1 MAGTA
6 TEETARASSTGR
18 RAVSTGPTRIALFGG
33 SFDPPHLGHVLA
45 ACYARVVGQA
55 DEVWV
60 LPVAKHAYGKPI
72 SPWDQRWRLC
82 QAAFGALPF
91 VRLRDDELHNP
102 AGYTFDLL
110 TSLKTRHPA
119 NHWLLVGGT
128 DTARDLPNW
137 HRGAELATMIE
148 VIPVPRRGYD
158 EHPAALPAISSSLVR
173 EQLARG
179 ADTSALV
186 PPAVA
191 QLISAENWYR

>member
-1 MAGTA
+1 M
-6 TEETARASSTGR
+6 
-18 RAVSTGPTRIALFGG
+18 RIALFGG

-60 LPVAKHAYGKPI
+60 LPVATHAYAKPL
-72 SPWDQRWRLC
+72 SPWEQRWRLC
-82 QAAFGALPF
+82 QAAFGGLPF
-91 VRLRDDELHNP
+91 VRLCDDELRNP
-102 AGYTFDLL
+102 DGYTFDLL
-110 TSLKTRHPA
+110 TLLMATHPS
-119 NHWLLVGGT
+119 HCWLLIGGT

-137 HRGAELATMIE
+137 HRGAELATMID

-179 ADTSALV
+179 ADISALV
-186 PPAVA
+186 PPAVTE
-191 QLISAENWYR
+191 LINSAGWYR